1 MILSGLYY
9 QLDCNLRTTGLSVIV
24 FIQLNYYQIYRSS
37 NRRCFMK
44 KGVLKDFTKF
54 AGKQLYQSPFLI
66 TLRASV
72 CIFII
77 KEDLAQMLSC
87 EFCEFFK
94 NTSRQ
99 LLLDLV

>member
-54 AGKQLYQSPFLI
+54 AGKQLYQSLFFNN
-66 TLRASV
+66 A
-72 CIFII
+72 
-77 KEDLAQMLSC
+77 AGLSLHLYY
-87 EFCEFFK
+87 K
-94 NTSRQ
+94 RI
-99 LLLDLV
+99 

>member
-24 FIQLNYYQIYRSS
+24 FIQLNYYQVYRSS

-54 AGKQLYQSPFLI
+54 AGKQLYQSPFFNN
-66 TLRASV
+66 A
-72 CIFII
+72 
-77 KEDLAQMLSC
+77 AGLSLHLYYKRGSSTDA
-87 EFCEFFK
+87 F
-94 NTSRQ
+94 
-99 LLLDLV
+99 L